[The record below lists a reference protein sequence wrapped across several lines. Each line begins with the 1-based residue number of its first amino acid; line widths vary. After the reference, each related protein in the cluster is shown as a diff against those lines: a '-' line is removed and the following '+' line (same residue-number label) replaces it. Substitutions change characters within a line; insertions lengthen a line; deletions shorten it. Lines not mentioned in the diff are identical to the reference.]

1 MIYLKINSWLV
12 CYEAAFTFYTKF
24 TRVYSIYMNFIC
36 FDKTREGGGELLAC
50 ISNQA
55 QGRGV
60 DGKLRAGLCLKI
72 TGKMGPGV
80 NL

>member
-1 MIYLKINSWLV
+1 M
-12 CYEAAFTFYTKF
+12 
-24 TRVYSIYMNFIC
+24 
-36 FDKTREGGGELLAC
+36 EGLAC

-72 TGKMGPGV
+72 TGKMGPE
-80 NL
+80 LKL

>member
-1 MIYLKINSWLV
+1 
-12 CYEAAFTFYTKF
+12 
-24 TRVYSIYMNFIC
+24 MNFIC
-36 FDKTREGGGELLAC
+36 FDKTREGGGRWEGGELLAC